1 MLSRRSQ
8 EGKLN
13 MTKKPLKGRKI
24 AALKVHASFR
34 LRNLFVGDSS
44 TKSLIRRHRE
54 YKEAA

>member
-1 MLSRRSQ
+1 
-8 EGKLN
+8 